1 MSLPIFS
8 FSEPITDPE
17 VLESIKA
24 LPTEDDL
31 PYDDGEP
38 METARHREQMQIL
51 IDSLQIHWAERTDYY
66 VGGNMFVHYDPTDKR
81 HSRGPDVF
89 LVLDVD
95 QRERKS
101 WVVWFEGMRFP
112 DVIIELLSDTTR
124 EVDKGEKKV
133 LYERLFRTP
142 EYYLYD
148 PFSQE
153 FVAYHLWDG
162 RYQAILPDAAHT
174 VSSGMTGL
182 SLGIRDGWLRWLTAE
197 GVIIPTPRELAEQE
211 RQRAEQ
217 ERQRAEQERQ
227 RAEQAY
233 QQAEQ
238 ERQHAEQAHQ
248 YAEQA
253 HQQAEQERQRAEQ
266 AHRQATE
273 AIERAAQAEQ
283 LLAAYRRRFGNLEEP

>member
-8 FSEPITDPE
+8 LSEPITDPE
-17 VLESIKA
+17 VLASIRA

-66 VGGNMFVHYDPTDKR
+66 VGGNMFVHYDPTNKR

-101 WVVWFEGMRFP
+101 WVVWQESMRFP

-124 EVDKGEKKV
+124 EVDKGEKKI

-153 FVAYHLWDG
+153 FVAYHLRDG
-162 RYQAILPDAAHT
+162 RYQELHLDASRT
-174 VSSGMTGL
+174 VSSGVTGL
-182 SLGIRDGWLRWLTAE
+182 LLGIRDGWLRWLTAE
-197 GVIIPTPRELAEQE
+197 GVMLPTPRELAE
-211 RQRAEQ
+211 
-217 ERQRAEQERQ
+217 
-227 RAEQAY
+227 
-233 QQAEQ
+233 
-238 ERQHAEQAHQ
+238 H
-248 YAEQA
+248 
-253 HQQAEQERQRAEQ
+253 ERQRAEQ

-273 AIERAAQAEQ
+273 ALERAAQAEQ

>member
-31 PYDDGEP
+31 PCDDGEP

-51 IDSLQIHWAERTDYY
+51 IDSLHIHWAERTDYY
-66 VGGNMFVHYDPTDKR
+66 VGGNMFVHYDPTNKR

-101 WVVWFEGMRFP
+101 WVVWQEGMRFP

-124 EVDKGEKKV
+124 EVDKGEKKI

-153 FVAYHLWDG
+153 FVAYHLRDG
-162 RYQAILPDAAHT
+162 RYQELHLDASRT
-174 VSSGMTGL
+174 VSSGVTGL
-182 SLGIRDGWLRWLTAE
+182 LLGIRDGWLRWLTAE

-211 RQRAEQ
+211 HQRAEQ
-217 ERQRAEQERQ
+217 EHQR
-227 RAEQAY
+227 
-233 QQAEQ
+233 
-238 ERQHAEQAHQ
+238 
-248 YAEQA
+248 AEQA
-253 HQQAEQERQRAEQ
+253 HQQA
-266 AHRQATE
+266 TE
-273 AIERAAQAEQ
+273 ALERAAQAEQ